1 MPLASPPVPYQMVP
15 VSQITPP
22 NRVQKESSTPKTWS
36 ATPPVQNKYTPK
48 TKTKTKNKTPS
59 NDIRERP
66 FCERIL
72 QYISHQYGKN
82 FISREAD
89 HIVRRDQL
97 WTSVSGPL
105 SGWE

>member
-22 NRVQKESSTPKTWS
+22 NRVQKESSTPKKWS
-36 ATPPVQNKYTPK
+36 ATPPVQNKYTK
-48 TKTKTKNKTPS
+48 KAKNKTKNTTPS
-59 NDIRERP
+59 NDIRQRS

-72 QYISHQYGKN
+72 QYTSHQYGKT

-89 HIVRRDQL
+89 HILRLDQL
-97 WTSVSGPL
+97 WTSMSGPL
-105 SGWE
+105 GG